1 LKALAQVQVQL
12 HKQTIDKPKRWDL
25 PFSRD
30 LPNEIECRDLT
41 EQELDQLLEMEPF
54 SKMDASKFPKS
65 LPLREI
71 LRNDTRSRIYH
82 NGDAV
87 VSVGD
92 YGNSAFLILEGDCRA
107 VIEGLDA
114 SALGRGNRQ
123 QRSPL
128 ASLMSLFSNPKSPE
142 VRDPSLYPQFAEG
155 HGQVESSAS
164 GQVFAQDVPNVLELF
179 PDTYEKTQN
188 NLMPQ
193 GSLFGELG
201 ALGRVQRSVTVLAS
215 DPTRT
220 KLLEI
225 RWQGLRDLMK
235 YDGALRE
242 HVNQLFRSRGLRG
255 ALQSSPLLES
265 ANLTAGQWEEVVA
278 AAEFETFGSYD
289 WYGSYQQLR
298 QKDVDPL
305 SQEPIISEEGQ
316 YPNGL
321 LLVRAGFG
329 RLSRKHGYG
338 EQTYGYLGKGDVY
351 GLAELMHNA
360 ESEDNMPLQATLR
373 AAGYMDVVRI
383 PTRTFEKI
391 IYPSLKEAQALGK
404 LPSSLSGERIEH
416 QGDESISLLEVEGE
430 LDNGKKNNFDPSMM
444 EFLVENR
451 VINGTQTMLIDLD
464 RCTRCD
470 ECVRACA
477 SGHSNNP
484 RFLRHGRIH
493 GHYMVA
499 NACMHCEDPV
509 CMIGCPTGAIHRT
522 EGGGEVVINDLTCIG
537 CSTCANSC
545 PYENIRMVNVRDQSN
560 KVMLDPQKGRPIVK
574 ATKCDLCVS
583 HHGGPACERACP
595 HDALKRA
602 DMNDLG
608 FLSDWFNR

>member
-1 LKALAQVQVQL
+1 LAQVQVQL
-12 HKQTIDKPKRWDL
+12 QTQIIDKPKRWDL

-41 EQELDQLLEMEPF
+41 EQELDQLLEAEPF

-71 LRNDTRSRIYH
+71 LRNDTRTRVYH

-87 VSVGD
+87 VRVGD

-114 SALGRGNRQ
+114 SALGRGKKR

-128 ASLMSLFSNPKSPE
+128 DSLISLFTNPKSPE

-155 HGQVESSAS
+155 KAAVENSAS
-164 GQVFAQDVPNVLELF
+164 GRVFAQDVPNVLELF
-179 PDTYEKTQN
+179 PDAYEKTQN
-188 NLMPQ
+188 NVMPQ

-242 HVNQLFRSRGLRG
+242 HVNQLFRSRGLLG

-265 ANLTAGQWEEVVA
+265 ANLTAQQWEEVVA
-278 AAEFETFGSYD
+278 EAEFETFGSYD
-289 WYGSYQQLR
+289 WYGTYQQLR
-298 QKDVDPL
+298 QKDEDPL

-338 EQTYGYLGKGDVY
+338 EHTFGYLGKGDVY
-351 GLAELMHNA
+351 GLTELMHNA
-360 ESEDNMPLQATLR
+360 ESEDHMPLQATLR

-391 IYPSLKEAQALGK
+391 IYPSLKIAQEKGE
-404 LPSSLSGERIEH
+404 LPRSLSGEQIEY
-416 QGDESISLLEVEGE
+416 EGSQSAAQSAA
-430 LDNGKKNNFDPSMM
+430 NGHAEKSKKNKLDPSMM

-484 RFLRHGRIH
+484 RFVRHGRIH
-493 GHYMVA
+493 SHYMVA

-522 EGGGEVVINDLTCIG
+522 EGGGEVAINDLTCIG

-545 PYENIRMVNVRDQSN
+545 PYENIRMVSVRDQSN
-560 KVMLDPQKGRPIVK
+560 EVMLDPQKGRPIVK

-583 HHGGPACERACP
+583 HAGGPACERACP

-602 DMNDLG
+602 DMNDLD